1 MRHGTLEDT
10 CDGASGWDGGAG
22 HGAGGS
28 DDDSSDDGL
37 DRNSKR
43 ELNRD
48 QEEDDDGVLNVVGEC
63 GRRPLSVCASLWMH
77 VQEED
82 SVASAAPSSQS
93 SPRIAQAQSPLAA
106 GSLTSHTAQGAEAAA
121 ATRVPPASAVSWN
134 GEKPLLQRKSH
145 RHQRPR
151 APGQAWVTCPPAWWI
166 SDSETSGV
174 EAQELAA
181 TLPTRQSVVE
191 MGEEEL
197 CLARKAVEAGVLTLG
212 QSVVACL
219 IRLAT
224 IRTDNTAATSPTPTI
239 RRLYPPAYPLPCL
252 RLTLPALCV
261 RGMVARWILAQCRLG
276 R

>member
-1 MRHGTLEDT
+1 MRHGTLQDT
-10 CDGASGWDGGAG
+10 RGGAGGWGGGAG
-22 HGAGGS
+22 HGAVGS
-28 DDDSSDDGL
+28 DDGSSDDGL
-37 DRNSKR
+37 DRNSKQ
-43 ELNRD
+43 ELNQD
-48 QEEDDDGVLNVVGEC
+48 QEAESGEDDNGVLNVVGEC

-93 SPRIAQAQSPLAA
+93 SPRIAQAEATLAA
-106 GSLTSHTAQGAEAAA
+106 ASLTSHTAQGAEASA
-121 ATRVPPASAVSWN
+121 ATRVPPASAVSGN
-134 GEKPLLQRKSH
+134 GEKSLLQRKSH

-197 CLARKAVEAGVLTLG
+197 CLARKAVAAGVLTLG
-212 QSVVACL
+212 QSRRCL
-219 IRLAT
+219 PDSTRHHSHAHI
-224 IRTDNTAATSPTPTI
+224 
-239 RRLYPPAYPLPCL
+239 
-252 RLTLPALCV
+252 
-261 RGMVARWILAQCRLG
+261 
-276 R
+276 